1 MDQIDVYTFLFHGE
15 WQLVCCSLLM
25 EWLMSLGHL
34 SLGCET
40 YCHGTPTLRGALVGV
55 GFLEFFLWFQ
65 MIKGILTLITEVA
78 QFIAEGPSFAV

>member
-1 MDQIDVYTFLFHGE
+1 MFTLFFFMENGS
-15 WQLVCCSLLM
+15 WCACSLLM

-78 QFIAEGPSFAV
+78 QFIAEGPSVAV